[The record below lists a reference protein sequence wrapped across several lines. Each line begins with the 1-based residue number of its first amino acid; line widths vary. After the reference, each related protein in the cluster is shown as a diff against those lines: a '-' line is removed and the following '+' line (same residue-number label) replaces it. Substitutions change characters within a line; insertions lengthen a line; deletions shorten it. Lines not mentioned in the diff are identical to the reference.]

1 MSDPAPKSTGGA
13 RPSVLSL
20 NINSKSALYAAYMSY
35 LKRGGLFIPTPRPYA
50 LGDEIFMLLTL
61 MDEPAKLPIAGT
73 VVWVTPEGAQGN
85 KTQGIGVQ
93 FSNDESGQSA
103 QRKIEGLLGGHMGTG
118 RPTHTI

>member
-1 MSDPAPKSTGGA
+1 MSDPIPKIPGGA

-20 NINSKSALYAAYMSY
+20 NINSKSALYAAYMPY
-35 LKRGGLFIPTPRPYA
+35 LKRGGLFIPTPKPYA

-61 MDEPAKLPIAGT
+61 MDEPAKLPIAGS

-85 KTQGIGVQ
+85 KTQGIGVH
-93 FSNDESGQSA
+93 FSDDESGQSA
-103 QRKIEGLLGGHMGTG
+103 KRKIEGILGGHLSSN